1 MIWLDNAATTKP
13 DATILKKMGEVAEE
27 FFGNPSSS
35 HFSGLAARRVLEE
48 AREKTA
54 QELSVLP
61 EEIIFTPSGSV
72 ANNLIIRG
80 VVRPNPKSHVVISA
94 IEHDSVSGPVQALK
108 NQGVRVTEVQ
118 PRKDGMIHPEDFA
131 SAVCEDTTL
140 ACVMHVN
147 NETGVIQPIK
157 ELSVLLKRKAP
168 KVLFLSDAVQSA
180 GKMKLTPSLWGVDF
194 MSLSAHKFHGPR
206 GIGALYCKK
215 GVRLPAVMHGGGQ
228 EAGIFPGT
236 ENVPGAVGLAESLVL
251 CAGHDAQKVKACK
264 DILREKLLSLPD
276 TTENGNGFPYV
287 LNVSFHGIPSEIL
300 LNSLSGKGICVSA
313 GSACK
318 TGKSSRTIAA
328 MGGDAKSALRFSLSA
343 QTTPEEAETAANAVC
358 EIVTAFRKGEL
369 A

>member
-13 DATILKKMGEVAEE
+13 DAAVIKKMGEVAEE

-54 QELSVLP
+54 RQLSALP
-61 EEIIFTPSGSV
+61 EEIIFTAGGTI
-72 ANNLIIRG
+72 ANNLVIRG
-80 VVRPNPKSHVVISA
+80 VVRPHPKSHVVISA
-94 IEHDSVSGPVQALK
+94 IEHDSVSGPVNALK
-108 NQGVRVTEVQ
+108 NQGVRVSVVS
-118 PRKDGMIHPEDFA
+118 PRKDGMIHPEDFDA
-131 SAVCEDTTL
+131 AVQEDTTL

-147 NETGVIQPIK
+147 NETGVISPIE
-157 ELSVLLKRKAP
+157 ELCVLLKRKAP
-168 KVLFLSDAVQSA
+168 KALFLADAVQSA
-180 GKMKLTPSLWGVDF
+180 GKIRLTPGLWGVDF

-206 GIGALYCKK
+206 GMGALYCKK
-215 GVRLPAVMHGGGQ
+215 GTRLPAVFHGGGQ

-236 ENVPGAVGLAESLVL
+236 ENVPGAVGLCEALSL
-251 CAGHDAQKVKACK
+251 CASHDAAKVDACK
-264 DILREKLLSLPD
+264 QILREKLLSLPD
-276 TTENGNGFPYV
+276 TTENGNGFAYI

-300 LNSLSGKGICVSA
+300 LNSLSGRGICVSA

-318 TGKSSRTIAA
+318 TGKSSLAIAA

-343 QTTPEEAETAANAVC
+343 QTTPAEAEQAAIAVC
-358 EIVTAFRKGEL
+358 EVVTAFRKGEL